1 MLLQA
6 RQQAISSYLTQKG
19 FTTVAELC
27 EMFSVSEMTIRR
39 DLDELQKQGLLK
51 RTYGGATATE
61 YSFFEVS
68 LRAKMTQYVAEK
80 ARIGKAAAE
89 LVKNEQTVILN
100 GGTTTYQVAKN
111 LVNHKRIT
119 LVTNAIN
126 IASDLLV
133 CSQINILVAG
143 GILSK
148 SSACLIG
155 PQTNAFLKEVRG
167 DILFL
172 GVEGI
177 HPDGGL
183 MVPDV
188 IEADTNRALVKAA
201 EKIVVVADRSKLGR
215 NALFT
220 ITPIDEVDLIITD
233 RDAPQEIVEQLQA
246 CTKVLLV

>member
-1 MLLQA
+1 MIVQE
-6 RQQAISSYLTQKG
+6 RQQAIANYLTQKG

-27 EMFSVSEMTIRR
+27 EKFSVSEMTIRR
-39 DLDELQKQGLLK
+39 DLDELQNQGLLK

-61 YSFFEVS
+61 SGFFEVS
-68 LRAKMTQYVAEK
+68 LRAKMTQYVEEK
-80 ARIGKAAAE
+80 ARIGSAAAE
-89 LVKNEQTVILN
+89 LVEDDQTVILS

-119 LVTNAIN
+119 MVTNAIN

-133 CSQINILVAG
+133 CSQLNVLVAG

-155 PQTNAFLKEVRG
+155 PQTNAFLKDVRG

-177 HPDGGL
+177 HVDGGL

-201 EKIVVVADRSKLGR
+201 RKIVVVADHSKLGR

-220 ITPIDEVDLIITD
+220 IAPIDEVDLIITD
-233 RDAPQEIVEQLQA
+233 RDAPQEFVEQIRE
-246 CTKVLLV
+246 CTKIILV

>member
-1 MLLQA
+1 MHPQE
-6 RQQAISSYLTQKG
+6 RHHTIVDYLTKKG

-27 EMFSVSEMTIRR
+27 DMFSVSEMTIRR

-51 RTYGGATATE
+51 RTYGGATAAE
-61 YSFFEVS
+61 GSFFEVS
-68 LRAKMTQYVAEK
+68 LRAKMAHFIEEK
-80 ARIGKAAAE
+80 MRIGKAAAD
-89 LVKNEQTVILN
+89 LVQDGQTVILN
-100 GGTTTYQVAKN
+100 GGSTTYQIAKN

-126 IASDLLV
+126 IAGELLNG
-133 CSQINILVAG
+133 SQINILVSG

-155 PQTNAFLKEVRG
+155 PQTEAFLSDVNA

-177 HPDGGL
+177 HVDSGL

-188 IEADTNRALVKAA
+188 IEAHTNRAMVKAA
-201 EKIVVVADRSKLGR
+201 RKTVVVADHSKLGR

-220 ITPIDEVDLIITD
+220 ICPVNEIDLIITD
-233 RDAPQEIVEQLQA
+233 HNASPEVVEQLKEYTQV
-246 CTKVLLV
+246 CLV